1 MWPTG
6 ATLKIIQTLLYGH
19 VAERGITML
28 VKLQYKPSEALYK
41 SHLIATGERLKDA
54 FLSVEL
60 TTLTPEQRAVII
72 RSDFN
77 SYNSEASYLSLVTGV
92 DVKHY
97 GGPQFTT
104 ESSPELDAI
113 PTVEEWI
120 AIAGKALASR
130 DKFQPELD
138 AILAERRQ
146 VKEARDKRLA
156 EVQSQYKALQSEWLP
171 RIEKM
176 TEAEANQPLPEN
188 VCNVEAEL
196 SKFMN
201 GKIWNEIGAA
211 KFSRWRSLHDE
222 RVKSEALA
230 VKADW
235 ISEHGSDHLK
245 RAIEKGHDCQ
255 RKYVIERAAIEAPGY
270 VVDFENAADWKE
282 RTCPSL
288 SALNEADKAEA
299 LGIGD
304 AEIVWLTDE
313 PRSSKRSAADCYED
327 EFQAC
332 EAVIIHNY
340 LDKYNLIKSL

>member
-1 MWPTG
+1 
-6 ATLKIIQTLLYGH
+6 
-19 VAERGITML
+19 ML

-41 SHLIATGERLKDA
+41 SHLIATGERLKDK
-54 FLSVEL
+54 FLNVEL

-77 SYNSEASYLSLVTGV
+77 SYNSEASCPSLVTGV

-97 GGPQFTT
+97 SGPQFTT

-120 AIAGKALASR
+120 AIASKALVSR

-138 AILAERRQ
+138 AILTERRQ
-146 VKEARDKRLA
+146 AKEAHDKRLS
-156 EVQSQYKALQSEWLP
+156 EVQAQYKALQSEWLP

-176 TEAEANQPLPEN
+176 TEAEANNPLPED
-188 VCNVEAEL
+188 VRNVEAEL
-196 SKFMN
+196 SKLLGVS
-201 GKIWNEIGAA
+201 GKIWNEISSA
-211 KFSRWRSLHDE
+211 KLNRWKELHDE
-222 RVKSEALA
+222 RVKAEALA
-230 VKADW
+230 VKAEW
-235 ISEHGSDHLK
+235 IAEHGSNHLK
-245 RAIEKGHDCQ
+245 RAIERGHDCQ
-255 RKYVIERAAIEAPGY
+255 RKYAIERAASEAPGY
-270 VVDFENAADWKE
+270 IVDFENSASWKE

-299 LGIGD
+299 LEIGD

-313 PRSSKRSAADCYED
+313 PRTSKRTSDDYYED

-332 EAVIIHNY
+332 EAVIIREY
-340 LDKYNLIKSL
+340 LGKYDLVKSL